1 MGMRNKIRKQMKF
14 YIEDDNELAKIYKY
28 CKKFCFE
35 WDDLER
41 YTTKQI
47 KRNKKDNNDY
57 YKFLISI
64 QDVIK
69 DKDKYNKLKE
79 DIETKF
85 WEYKSKMTCPIMRT
99 PTIWCNS
106 LHTIKLEQENYYN
119 WYFVLDSN
127 IQIGGSER
135 RGVFKEIIIPIK
147 YSDYHYKIL
156 KDIKLNNT
164 FKIRL
169 NQNGNIEIMATYDI
183 DKQYPELNE
192 IKDIVGIDI
201 GLKKLVVSSD
211 GEIIDQNL
219 DVIKYAKYLSK
230 RKGNLNRYIEHLKK
244 IKGDDYKDVSQRNI
258 TKQYSKLIHM
268 VNCDNRYK
276 IKQFLKGRDNDLIV
290 MEDLNIQ
297 HPHLGRQTNLF
308 LRLLHIQQ
316 IKEDVL
322 RYCKEFGINIK
333 LVNPSY
339 TSQQCPI
346 CGYVD
351 KNNRKTQEKFSCL
364 NCGHTDNAD
373 HNASIN
379 IRDRI
384 YIEDIKLDT
393 PNWRIKEL
401 IALHYTTNN

>member
-1 MGMRNKIRKQMKF
+1 MK
-14 YIEDDNELAKIYKY
+14 N
-28 CKKFCFE
+28 
-35 WDDLER
+35 
-41 YTTKQI
+41 
-47 KRNKKDNNDY
+47 
-57 YKFLISI
+57 
-64 QDVIK
+64 
-69 DKDKYNKLKE
+69 
-79 DIETKF
+79 
-85 WEYKSKMTCPIMRT
+85 
-99 PTIWCNS
+99 PTIWCS
-106 LHTIKLEQENYYN
+106 AIHTIKLNQKNYYN
-119 WYFVLDSN
+119 WYFILDSN
-127 IQIGGSER
+127 IQIAGSDR
-135 RGVFKEIIIPIK
+135 RGVYSKITIPIK

-156 KDIKLNNT
+156 KDTQLNNT

-169 NQNGNIEIMATYDI
+169 NQNNRIEIMATYNI
-183 DKQYPELNE
+183 DKQYTELNE

-201 GLKKLVVSSD
+201 GLKKLIFCSD
-211 GEIIDQNL
+211 GEIIDQNPK
-219 DVIKYAKYLSK
+219 IINYAKYINK
-230 RKGNLNRYIEHLKK
+230 RKSNLWNLGNHLKK
-244 IKGDDYKDVSQRNI
+244 IRGDDYERISQKHLIR
-258 TKQYSKLIHM
+258 QYSKLTHM

-297 HPHLGRQTNLF
+297 HPHLSRQANTF

-322 RYCKEFGINIK
+322 KYCKEYGINIQ

-351 KNNRKTQEKFSCL
+351 KKNRKTQEKFSCL